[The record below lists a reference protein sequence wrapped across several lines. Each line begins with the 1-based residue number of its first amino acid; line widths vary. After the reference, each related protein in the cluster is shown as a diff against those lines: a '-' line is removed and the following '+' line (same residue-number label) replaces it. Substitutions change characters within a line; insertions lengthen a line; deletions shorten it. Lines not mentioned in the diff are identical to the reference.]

1 VRRFLSGLESN
12 VLGHAGIGL
21 QMKVTENGGRPDT
34 LANDL
39 IERAWRDWAQSES
52 CTVTGRMTWFDV
64 QRLALRSTA
73 RDGDCILRMIRDAEG
88 FRLQLLEGD
97 RLDINFNMAKLDSGN
112 EVRMGVEIDRFGRP
126 VAYHLL
132 DKHPSDVSAVQ
143 TKRELIPADHVI
155 HPFITDRI
163 AQTRGTPWMVSA
175 MTRLQMLGAYEEA
188 ELTAARVSASK
199 MGFLVKKR
207 SEGYIGDTDE
217 EGNTLMEVEPGAIE
231 ELPMGTTF

>member
-1 VRRFLSGLESN
+1 MRRFLSGLESN

-73 RDGDCILRMIRDAEG
+73 RDGDCIIRMIRDTEG

-97 RLDINFNMAKLDSGN
+97 RLEINFNMAKLDSGN

-143 TKRELIPADHVI
+143 AKRERIPADQVI

-188 ELTAARVSASK
+188 ELDCGTGCRVQD
-199 MGFLVKKR
+199 GF
-207 SEGYIGDTDE
+207 SGEGTQ
-217 EGNTLMEVEPGAIE
+217 
-231 ELPMGTTF
+231 